1 MLADQRIDAVLFD
14 FAGVITG
21 DPFASMIGYAIAS
34 GIEPADFAKIAVG
47 HGDYGAGDH
56 PWHQLE
62 RSEIDL
68 AEYTDATQ
76 LLARS
81 LGYDEF
87 PPLPTDSI
95 LGGALEVRPEML
107 ELIDELR
114 RTDVRTAIVTN
125 NVKALGGWRDLA
137 DWDALVDV
145 VIDSCEVGMRKPEER
160 IFLHTCS
167 RLDVAPANALF
178 LDDMQAN
185 VDGAVAV
192 GLTGVLVAE
201 SAAAI
206 GTVRRLVAAGRSG
219 TI

>member
-14 FAGVITG
+14 FAGVITS
-21 DPFASMIGYAIAS
+21 DPFASMIGYAIAV

-56 PWHQLE
+56 PWHRLE
-62 RSEIDL
+62 RGEIEL
-68 AEYTDATQ
+68 AEYADETR

-81 LGYDEF
+81 LGYDDF
-87 PPLPTDSI
+87 PPLPTGSI
-95 LGGALEVRPEML
+95 LADALEVRPETL

-114 RTDVRTAIVTN
+114 AVDVRTAIVTN
-125 NVKALGGWRDLA
+125 NVKALGGWRDFA

-160 IFLHTCS
+160 IFLHACS
-167 RLDVAPANALF
+167 QLDVAPANALF

-185 VDGAVAV
+185 VDGAIAA
-192 GLTGVLVAE
+192 GLTGLLVTE
-201 SAAAI
+201 SNAAI

-219 TI
+219 AI